1 MPFHLGYC
9 CINQTLRN
17 SNPSVY
23 SSRGIIRKNFS
34 IDEAARRGFQNVCDI
49 LTILKWNQSNNIKCF
64 RIGSEPLPRSGDREV
79 GYSISELPNKLE
91 IVNLLN
97 EIGKYAV
104 ANKHML
110 SFHPGQYVCLG
121 SPSSDVVDL
130 GIYALER
137 ENEVADA
144 IGNSLD
150 IPINIHIGGGYG
162 DLPSTAKRFCQSFK
176 RLSKSLQSRIT
187 IENDDKA
194 ACWGVSDLYN
204 YIYQEIGTP
213 ICFDIHHWHFNHT
226 EKTMFDDFVLANS
239 TWKSR
244 SMQVHYSESQNKT
257 KMVTS
262 HSDYYCNSMPDWIKN
277 YNVHAHLEC
286 KTKELALLKYRLD
299 FPYFSDIIGKQE
311 PCHELELQTC

>member
-1 MPFHLGYC
+1 MAFHLGYC
-9 CINQTLRN
+9 CINETLREN
-17 SNPSVY
+17 TPSVY

-34 IDEAARRGFQNVCDI
+34 IKEASNRGLQNVCDI
-49 LTILKWNQSNNIKCF
+49 LTILKWNEANTIKCF

-79 GYSISELPNKLE
+79 GYSISDLPNKLE
-91 IVNLLN
+91 IVNILN
-97 EIGKYAV
+97 EVGKYANV
-104 ANKHML
+104 NKHML

-144 IGNSLD
+144 IGNNLD

-162 DLPSTAKRFCQSFK
+162 DLPATAKRFCASFK
-176 RLSKSLQSRIT
+176 RLSKSLQSRIS

-194 ACWGVSDLYN
+194 ACWGVKALYD
-204 YIYQEIGTP
+204 YIYQEIGVP
-213 ICFDIHHWHFNHT
+213 ICFDIHHWNFNHT
-226 EKTMFDDFVLANS
+226 DDSMFDDFKLANT
-239 TWKSR
+239 TWGNR

-262 HSDYYCNSMPDWIKN
+262 HSDYYCNSMPLWLKD
-277 YNVHAHLEC
+277 YNVHVHLEC
-286 KTKELALLKYRLD
+286 KRKERALFKYRID
-299 FPYFSDIIGKQE
+299 FPYFSDIICKQE
-311 PCHELELQTC
+311 TQNVVEL